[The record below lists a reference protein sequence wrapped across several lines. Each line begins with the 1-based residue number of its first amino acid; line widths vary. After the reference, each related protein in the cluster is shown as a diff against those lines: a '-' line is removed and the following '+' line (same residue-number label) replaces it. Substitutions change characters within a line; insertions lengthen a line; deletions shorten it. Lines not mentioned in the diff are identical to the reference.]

1 MSKEANQDTVKVV
14 EMPLCSFDMLWCLV
28 KRWCVGDEPAWP
40 GQPHSGETEDLHHGG
55 DQDLPEVVQL
65 WLRFP

>member
-1 MSKEANQDTVKVV
+1 MSKEANQNTIKVV
-14 EMPLCSFDMLWCLV
+14 EMSLCNLERLCYLV
-28 KRWCVGDEPAWP
+28 NRWSPGDEPAWP

-65 WLRFP
+65 ELWFP